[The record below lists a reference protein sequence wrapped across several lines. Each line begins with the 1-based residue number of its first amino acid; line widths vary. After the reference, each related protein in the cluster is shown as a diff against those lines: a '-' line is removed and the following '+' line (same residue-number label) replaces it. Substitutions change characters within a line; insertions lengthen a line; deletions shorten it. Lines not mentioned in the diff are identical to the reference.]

1 MNLTAHDLYDEGN
14 GKIAIGDIQGAADCY
29 QESVKLDKTFFDG
42 WHALGMALMIL
53 GKTKEA
59 IGAALMATDISPNDL
74 LAWTSL
80 SQMYIK
86 DGQIAEA
93 ESAKSNATI
102 IGIGGKIKPDKID

>member
-42 WHALGMALMIL
+42 WHALGMALMKL

-59 IGAALMATDISPNDL
+59 IGAALMATEISPNDL

-80 SQMYIK
+80 SQMYMK
-86 DGQIAEA
+86 DGQKDLA
-93 ESAKSNATI
+93 SQAKKKLVINTN
-102 IGIGGKIKPDKID
+102 